1 VALVTGASRGIGRA
15 IALAFSAAGA
25 DVAVL
30 ARSNGALEQLVDE
43 IRASGRTALALP
55 CDVTQPEEIRETVD
69 RVLGELGRI
78 DVLVNNAGGP
88 VFNAP
93 FLDTRPE
100 GWRRVVELNLFS
112 VVGFCH
118 AVGAQMVERRTGSV
132 INIGTMGAAHP
143 APMVAAYCAAKA
155 AVINL
160 TVVLAQE
167 WGAAGVRVNAISP
180 GWIDTPLNAAL
191 IERPAVAEA
200 IARRIPLQ
208 RWGEPADLTEAAVW
222 LASDASSYV
231 TGAEI
236 PIDGGVGIVAPQAA
250 AGPPEES
257 RGWAG

>member
-15 IALAFSAAGA
+15 IALAFSEAGA

-30 ARSNGALEQLVDE
+30 ARSSGALEQLVDE

-55 CDVTQPEEIRETVD
+55 CDVTQPEE
-69 RVLGELGRI
+69 
-78 DVLVNNAGGP
+78 NNAGGP